1 MRNINKLIL
10 TLLLICV
17 IFSCKKDTEKFAN
30 IPSLEFVKITPSV
43 AVEFVDEVKITVLY
57 RDKDGDLG
65 ENDPEVKNLFVTD
78 NRNDVEYS
86 FRIPNLTPEG
96 SEIAVEGNFE
106 INLKVLSVF
115 GDQEEESADFS
126 VYILD
131 RALNQSNSV
140 TTETITVKK

>member
-1 MRNINKLIL
+1 MRNRSTRIL

-17 IFSCKKDTEKFAN
+17 IFSCKKDTVAFADT
-30 IPSLEFVKITPSV
+30 PSLEFVKITPIVV
-43 AVEFVDEVKITVLY
+43 AEFVDEVKITVLY
-57 RDKDGDLG
+57 RDKNGDIG

-86 FRIPNLTPEG
+86 FRIPELTPQG

-106 INLKVLSVF
+106 INLKVLSVV
-115 GDQEEESADFS
+115 GDHEEESANFS

-131 RALNQSNSV
+131 RSLNQSNSV

>member
-1 MRNINKLIL
+1 MRNINTLTL
-10 TLLLICV
+10 TLLMMCV
-17 IFSCKKDTEKFAN
+17 IFSCKKDTEKFSK

-43 AVEFVDEVKITVLY
+43 AAEFVDEVKITVLY
-57 RDKDGDLG
+57 RDKDGDVG

-86 FRIPNLTPEG
+86 FRIPELTPEG

-106 INLKVLSVF
+106 INLKVLSMV
-115 GDQEEESADFS
+115 GDQEEGSAAFS

-131 RALNQSNSV
+131 RALNKSNSV
-140 TTETITVKK
+140 TTEAITVKK

>member
-1 MRNINKLIL
+1 MRNINTLTL
-10 TLLLICV
+10 TLLLMCV
-17 IFSCKKDTEKFAN
+17 IFSCKKDPEEFAK

-43 AVEFVDEVKITVLY
+43 AAEFVDEVKITVLY
-57 RDKDGDLG
+57 RDKDGDIG

-86 FRIPNLTPEG
+86 FRIPELTPEG

-106 INLKVLSVF
+106 INLKVLSMV
-115 GDQEEESADFS
+115 GDQEEESAAFS

-131 RALNQSNSV
+131 RALNKSNSV
-140 TTETITVKK
+140 TTEAITVKK

>member
-1 MRNINKLIL
+1 MRNINTLIL
-10 TLLLICV
+10 TLLLMCV
-17 IFSCKKDTEKFAN
+17 IFSCKKDPEKFAK

-43 AVEFVDEVKITVLY
+43 AAEFVDEVKITVVY
-57 RDKDGDLG
+57 RDKDGDIG

-86 FRIPNLTPEG
+86 FRIPELTPEG

-106 INLKVLSVF
+106 INLKVLSMV
-115 GDQEEESADFS
+115 GDQEEESAAFS

-131 RALNQSNSV
+131 RALNKSNSV
-140 TTETITVKK
+140 TTEAITVKK

>member
-1 MRNINKLIL
+1 MRNINTL
-10 TLLLICV
+10 TLKLLMMCV
-17 IFSCKKDTEKFAN
+17 IFSCKKDTEKFAK

-43 AVEFVDEVKITVLY
+43 AAEFVDEVKITVLY
-57 RDKDGDLG
+57 RDKDGDIG

-86 FRIPNLTPEG
+86 FRIPELTPEG

-106 INLKVLSVF
+106 INLKVLSMV
-115 GDQEEESADFS
+115 GDQEEESAAFS

-131 RALNQSNSV
+131 RALNKSNSV
-140 TTETITVKK
+140 TTEAITVKK

>member
-1 MRNINKLIL
+1 MRNINTLIL
-10 TLLLICV
+10 TLLLMCV
-17 IFSCKKDTEKFAN
+17 IFSCKKDTEKFAK

-43 AVEFVDEVKITVLY
+43 AAEFVDEVKITVLY
-57 RDKDGDLG
+57 RDKDGDVG

-86 FRIPNLTPEG
+86 FRIPELTPEG

-106 INLKVLSVF
+106 INLKVLSMV
-115 GDQEEESADFS
+115 GDQEEESAAFS

-131 RALNQSNSV
+131 RALNKSNSV
-140 TTETITVKK
+140 TTEAITVKK

>member
-1 MRNINKLIL
+1 MRNINTLTL
-10 TLLLICV
+10 TLLMMCV
-17 IFSCKKDTEKFAN
+17 IFSCKKDTEKFAK

-43 AVEFVDEVKITVLY
+43 AAEFVDEVKITVLY
-57 RDKDGDLG
+57 RDKDGDIG

-86 FRIPNLTPEG
+86 FRIPELTPEG

-106 INLKVLSVF
+106 INLKVLSMV
-115 GDQEEESADFS
+115 GDQEEESAAFS

-131 RALNQSNSV
+131 RALNKSNSV
-140 TTETITVKK
+140 TTEAITVKK